1 MGRLEVSVTRGASLQ
16 LYQAMWAPLYEAVL
30 TMIGSTGLILP
41 IGDPKHGQPNATTF
55 KTVGEE
61 QVTFT
66 WSEAPN
72 SFDTKL
78 DLTDPDSFQGI
89 IPVITFNGTDEE
101 ADTPDAA
108 YWTRALGAA
117 SWGAWVRV
125 SATASNQAILTK
137 RVASGDKREWQFF
150 IDTSE
155 KLLLRLE
162 DENDASN
169 SYIETLADAALS
181 TGVWHFL
188 VATYDGSADASGINL
203 YIDGALAA
211 STDTDQAGFVSMR
224 DTTSTVEFG
233 STAASA
239 ANFWQD
245 KMAGGPIGPF
255 FAQKELSADE
265 VLRLY
270 ELGRRALA
278 L

>member
-1 MGRLEVSVTRGASLQ
+1 M
-16 LYQAMWAPLYEAVL
+16 
-30 TMIGSTGLILP
+30 
-41 IGDPKHGQPNATTF
+41 
-55 KTVGEE
+55 
-61 QVTFT
+61 
-66 WSEAPN
+66 
-72 SFDTKL
+72 
-78 DLTDPDSFQGI
+78 
-89 IPVITFNGTDEE
+89 
-101 ADTPDAA
+101 
-108 YWTRALGAA
+108 
-117 SWGAWVRV
+117 
-125 SATASNQAILTK
+125 
-137 RVASGDKREWQFF
+137 
-150 IDTSE
+150 
-155 KLLLRLE
+155 
-162 DENDASN
+162 
-169 SYIETLADAALS
+169 
-181 TGVWHFL
+181 WHFL

-203 YIDGALAA
+203 YVDGALAA